1 MNQNTTP
8 ITNRL
13 ELSAHRSPN
22 ITRNNTS
29 KLLQVTTKLSLATL
43 ITYSK
48 QDTHLV
54 QQGQLSKQDKH
65 ETHESPKK
73 SNSQLLERNKHE
85 KQELNMGAA
94 RNKTEHSKR

>member
-1 MNQNTTP
+1 MTP

-13 ELSAHRSPN
+13 ELLTHKSPN
-22 ITRNNTS
+22 IACINTS
-29 KLLQVTTKLSLATL
+29 KLLQVTTKLNLATL

-65 ETHESPKK
+65 ETQESPKS
-73 SNSQLLERNKHE
+73 SNS
-85 KQELNMGAA
+85 
-94 RNKTEHSKR
+94 